1 LRLLELG
8 YLVDLPSIYRLH
20 QRRGELIELDRLGE
34 QSIDNLL
41 EGIEASK
48 HPPLARF
55 LHALGIPELGEKG
68 SQDLA
73 RELRTLDAVRT
84 ADYET
89 LVGLPNIGPRTASE
103 IQEFFEESENRRIV
117 DELLAEGVQPEEGAA
132 PESDLFSGQ
141 TFVFTGKLE
150 RFTREA
156 AEEVV
161 VRLGGKAAGSVSK
174 QTSVVVAGPGAGS
187 KLAKA
192 EGLGVKVMTEA
203 EFLDLLPEGAL

>member
-1 LRLLELG
+1 
-8 YLVDLPSIYRLH
+8 
-20 QRRGELIELDRLGE
+20 
-34 QSIDNLL
+34 
-41 EGIEASK
+41 
-48 HPPLARF
+48 
-55 LHALGIPELGEKG
+55 
-68 SQDLA
+68 
-73 RELRTLDAVRT
+73 LDAVRT